1 MLPLTEL
8 GHGRQGQP
16 NEMGGVK
23 WASSPHVG
31 MEGHWSTTLMQNAPT
46 HQEVPTPIMEGWHYT
61 LQSSQT
67 KMTEHEVMLLKRKR
81 GDTYRPLRNT
91 PLLTTITDSWYTY
104 FELIVTVLLIVTVV
118 HTRKLLWL

>member
-31 MEGHWSTTLMQNAPT
+31 VESHWSTTSMQNAPT
-46 HQEVPTPIMEGWHYT
+46 NREIPTLIMEGWHYT
-61 LQSSQT
+61 LRSSQT
-67 KMTEHEVMLLKRKR
+67 KMTENEVMLLKRKR
-81 GDTYRPLRNT
+81 WGTYIP
-91 PLLTTITDSWYTY
+91 P
-104 FELIVTVLLIVTVV
+104 
-118 HTRKLLWL
+118 

>member
-16 NEMGGVK
+16 NEMEGEK

-31 MEGHWSTTLMQNAPT
+31 VEGHWSTTSTWNAPT
-46 HQEVPTPIMEGWHYT
+46 HREVPTLIMEGWHYT

-67 KMTEHEVMLLKRKR
+67 KKKEHKVVLLKRKR
-81 GDTYRPLRNT
+81 G
-91 PLLTTITDSWYTY
+91 
-104 FELIVTVLLIVTVV
+104 V
-118 HTRKLLWL
+118 HIHP